1 MFLFPLFRL
10 YERFGLIMWGRACP
24 LCPVI
29 SLLKGGSDLKN
40 HCTFMT
46 FLHED
51 MYLFKDQILS
61 QFVFCSS
68 NQCKNISVLVF
79 QFVYLYV
86 QEHCWRYCTR
96 YLWILMT
103 VLQFCGQ
110 KQTLQCVQC
119 ARCSASL
126 YSAAV
131 IAAPVLLIWPSS
143 FSSAASLNKGQSPER
158 NYTPVFDTCNHILSR
173 GV

>member
-10 YERFGLIMWGRACP
+10 YVRFGLIMWGRACP

-79 QFVYLYV
+79 QFV
-86 QEHCWRYCTR
+86 CTR
-96 YLWILMT
+96 ALLEVLYKIPLDFNDCLTILWTETDTAVRAVCSLLSFFI
-103 VLQFCGQ
+103 FCSGY
-110 KQTLQCVQC
+110 
-119 ARCSASL
+119 RS
-126 YSAAV
+126 
-131 IAAPVLLIWPSS
+131 PSS
-143 FSSAASLNKGQSPER
+143 AHMTLFFLLCCEFK
-158 NYTPVFDTCNHILSR
+158 
-173 GV
+173 